1 MEFELGK
8 RLLDIAKYLVT
19 ALLLASIFSD
29 MNDPWSVVGVIIA
42 AAITLLGGLWVIVG
56 CAYIAYQNKKELKE
70 QH

>member
-8 RLLDIAKYLVT
+8 WLLDIAKYLVT

-42 AAITLLGGLWVIVG
+42 AAITLLGGLWVIKNG
-56 CAYIAYQNKKELKE
+56 EKQNKTKKGK
-70 QH
+70 